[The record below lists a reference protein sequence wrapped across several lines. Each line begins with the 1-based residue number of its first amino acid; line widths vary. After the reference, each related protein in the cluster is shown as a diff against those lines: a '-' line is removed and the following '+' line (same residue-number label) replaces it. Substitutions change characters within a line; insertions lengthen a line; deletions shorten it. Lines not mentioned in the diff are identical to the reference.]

1 MQPQDYAR
9 TTSAVLP
16 RTGGNARLSLPYA
29 CKGLV
34 LPPVHAELSNGI
46 GACLEQI
53 SSLPHAIGPGGT
65 LNQNTTTG
73 LSLVESCHHMHTTG
87 LCIAGLSLAKGP
99 KGDAHGRA
107 DIDRFI
113 RLTGC
118 EVCRP
123 PPVLPLFSVT
133 RSPLIS
139 AGRSEACRP

>member
-1 MQPQDYAR
+1 
-9 TTSAVLP
+9 
-16 RTGGNARLSLPYA
+16 
-29 CKGLV
+29 
-34 LPPVHAELSNGI
+34 
-46 GACLEQI
+46 
-53 SSLPHAIGPGGT
+53 
-65 LNQNTTTG
+65 
-73 LSLVESCHHMHTTG
+73 MHTTE
-87 LCIAGLSLAKGP
+87 LCIAGLSLVKGP
-99 KGDAHGRA
+99 KGDTHGRV